1 MTHTEM
7 NSMNKLSTK
16 ALFALMSALLTAVL
30 AIPLA
35 SCGSKPAAD
44 GAATPEGT
52 ATQPAAV
59 DTSSWK
65 TLSDALATQTES
77 MASSWDSKH
86 YVTVFKAGDSYVR
99 VVVELTD
106 EESKKMEAVDWSQDN
121 VGDQIAKAA
130 GSAKIVTAED
140 ITAEILDQNALN
152 NLVGKTGK
160 DLIADGWVFESY
172 FMYGGE
178 QTGATMSKGNFGYNI
193 TFDVTT
199 PESATEDGGASIMD
213 ATVIEAGFSGASNAA
228 TDISQIS

>member
-7 NSMNKLSTK
+7 NNMNKISSK
-16 ALFALMSALLTAVL
+16 ALFALMAALLTAVL

-35 SCGSKPAAD
+35 ACGSKPTAD

-52 ATQPAAV
+52 TTQPAAV

-106 EESKKMEAVDWSQDN
+106 EEAKKVEAVDWSQ
-121 VGDQIAKAA
+121 GDVSKQIEKAA
-130 GSAKIVTAED
+130 GTAKIVTAED
-140 ITAEILDQNALN
+140 ITAEILDQNTLN
-152 NLVGKTGK
+152 TLIGKTGK
-160 DLIADGWVFESY
+160 ELVDDGWVFESY

-178 QTGATMSKGNFGYNI
+178 QTGATMSKGNFGYNV

-199 PESATEDGGASIMD
+199 PESASEDGGASIMD
-213 ATVIEAGFSGASNAA
+213 APVIEISFSGASNAA
-228 TDISQIS
+228 IEISQIS